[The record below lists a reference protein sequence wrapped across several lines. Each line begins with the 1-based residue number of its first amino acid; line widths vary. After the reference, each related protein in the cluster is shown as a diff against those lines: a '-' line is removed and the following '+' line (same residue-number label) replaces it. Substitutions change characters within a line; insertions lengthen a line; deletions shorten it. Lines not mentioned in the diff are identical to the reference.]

1 MAKVNLFYKK
11 MVNLGVR
18 MLNYIWCAII
28 IVSVVC
34 SVFTGRTDELS
45 NEILNSANDAVRL
58 IITMTGTVCLWSGL
72 MEIAD
77 RSGASEKIAKL
88 LSPALSRLFPD
99 LDRNTKAF
107 SAISANVTANLLGLG
122 NAATP
127 LGIKAMRELEKER
140 RLGSGIQTADR
151 NMVMF
156 VILNTTSIQLMP
168 TMIISILKSCGN
180 QNPTEII
187 PYVWIASVFG
197 MAVGIFFVNLFYREL
212 PAKRIRYRGKKESR
226 VI

>member
-1 MAKVNLFYKK
+1 
-11 MVNLGVR
+11 
-18 MLNYIWCAII
+18 MLSYIWCAII
-28 IVSVVC
+28 IASVLC
-34 SVFTGRTDELS
+34 SIFTGRTEQLT
-45 NEILNSANDAVRL
+45 NEILNSANDAVTL

-77 RSGASEKIAKL
+77 RSGASKKIAKL
-88 LSPALSRLFPD
+88 LSPFLSVLFPN
-99 LDRNTKAF
+99 LDKNGTAF

-127 LGIKAMRELEKER
+127 LGIKAMKELEKEK
-140 RLGSGIQTADR
+140 RLKSNDTTADK

-168 TMIISILKSCGN
+168 TMIISILKSCGSES
-180 QNPTEII
+180 PTEII
-187 PYVWIASVFG
+187 PYVWIASIFG
-197 MAVGIFFVNLFYREL
+197 MAVGIFFVNLFY
-212 PAKRIRYRGKKESR
+212 KKESR